1 MSLEED
7 PGPNGLVCHTEAF
20 DFYAKDSGELLKV
33 FKDGHNIGKK
43 KIWKTVFLSGKVEN
57 VGWDIN

>member
-1 MSLEED
+1 MAEMSLEED

-43 KIWKTVFLSGKVEN
+43 KI
-57 VGWDIN
+57 